1 MQYIHVDGTTRNW
14 IIRIYAISGLYMRF
28 VSRQNQ
34 YVAIIHRNFFLMI
47 LVSREKITVTLLT
60 RVSSWTHYFLAEVAL
75 VLGLDIRLI
84 LINELLQNN
93 YRHAEKTFKVWN
105 IMKAKNHS
113 NNLWK
118 GIFLWKICRC
128 RVWYEG
134 KLVIIHYENNRILR
148 EIICGQ
154 VYQ

>member
-1 MQYIHVDGTTRNW
+1 M
-14 IIRIYAISGLYMRF
+14 SFL
-28 VSRQNQ
+28 SRQNKQ
-34 YVAIIHRNFFLMI
+34 VKIIHRKVFLMI
-47 LVSREKITVTLLT
+47 LVSREKMTVNLFT
-60 RVSSWTHYFLAEVAL
+60 RVSSWTHYFLAEAL